1 MLRVHNIL
9 KKYNIVP
16 TKIVKN
22 NNVFIIDDKYVVK
35 ENKNKDIYHYLDDR
49 SFKYYPKIVNKV
61 DDDYLITEYIK
72 EEDTTDRTKIEDMI
86 DLTALLHNKTTFYKK
101 VDVADKKEIY
111 EDTMKKINDIF
122 KYYDS
127 YMVDIESKEIYSPS
141 EYLLAVNISIIFSSL
156 YKAKERLDSWY
167 ENIKDKDKVRYV
179 INHNNLDISHFIKSD
194 NKYLTSWDKASIGL
208 PIYDLYNLFTKKMY
222 DYDLI
227 LDSYTSSYP
236 LLDYEKELLLIFL
249 LIQHKIEKEDEYDK
263 VVEIVNIV
271 DKLVKFNDL

>member
-179 INHNNLDISHFIKSD
+179 INHNNLDVSHFIKSD

-249 LIQHKIEKEDEYDK
+249 LIPHKIEKEDEYDK

>member
-22 NNVFIIDDKYVVK
+22 NNVFITDDKYVVK

-208 PIYDLYNLFTKKMY
+208 PIYDLDFG
-222 DYDLI
+222 
-227 LDSYTSSYP
+227 TS
-236 LLDYEKELLLIFL
+236 
-249 LIQHKIEKEDEYDK
+249 
-263 VVEIVNIV
+263 
-271 DKLVKFNDL
+271 

>member
-179 INHNNLDISHFIKSD
+179 INHNNLDISHYIKSD

-249 LIQHKIEKEDEYDK
+249 LIPHKIEKEDEYDK

>member
-249 LIQHKIEKEDEYDK
+249 LIPLKIEKEDEYDK

>member
-167 ENIKDKDKVRYV
+167 ENIKAKDKVRYV
-179 INHNNLDISHFIKSD
+179 INHNNLDVSHFIKSD

-249 LIQHKIEKEDEYDK
+249 LIPHKIEKEDEYDK

>member
-179 INHNNLDISHFIKSD
+179 INHNNLDVSHFIKND

-227 LDSYTSSYP
+227 LDSYTGSYP

-249 LIQHKIEKEDEYDK
+249 LIPHKIEKEDEYDK

>member
-156 YKAKERLDSWY
+156 YNAKERLDSWY

-179 INHNNLDISHFIKSD
+179 INHNNLDVSHFIKSD

-249 LIQHKIEKEDEYDK
+249 LIPHKIEKEDEYDK

>member
-72 EEDTTDRTKIEDMI
+72 EEYTTDRTKIEDMI

-249 LIQHKIEKEDEYDK
+249 LIPHKIEKEDEYDK